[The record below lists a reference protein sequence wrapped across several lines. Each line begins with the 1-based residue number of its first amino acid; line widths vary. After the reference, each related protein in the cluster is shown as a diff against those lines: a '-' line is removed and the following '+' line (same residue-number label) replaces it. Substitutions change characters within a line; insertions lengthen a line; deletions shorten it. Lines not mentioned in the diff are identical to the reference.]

1 MLPEAAAFATT
12 VETVQGQPCIRLTL
26 ESGDSALVALHGAQ
40 VLSWVAAG
48 RERLYLSPRAA
59 MDGQS
64 AIRGGIPVCWPQ
76 FNQRG
81 PLPKHG
87 FVRNLPWQA
96 VPSDGNGDGDS
107 CHEGDAAQASVH
119 LALTD
124 SEATRTWWPERFAA
138 RLTIT
143 LGAGRLRTALQV
155 RNTSNREAEPWDFT
169 TALHTYL
176 RMDDVERAHLSGLGG
191 CARWDAVADVHG
203 QHQGDVTFAGEYDC
217 VFGAAATPL
226 TLRDGAHT
234 LQITQSA
241 SLSNTVVWNPGS
253 ALCAR
258 LADMPPEGWRN
269 MLCVEAA
276 QIDRPVAL
284 APGAHWQGW
293 QELRVLIPAP

>member
-1 MLPEAAAFATT
+1 MLPERAASAAT

-26 ESGDSALVALHGAQ
+26 PSGDSARVALHGAQ
-40 VLSWVAAG
+40 VLSWVASG

-59 MDGQS
+59 WDGQS

-87 FVRNLPWQA
+87 FVRNLPWHP
-96 VPSDGNGDGDS
+96 VRPDGNGHVDGD
-107 CHEGDAAQASVH
+107 AVQASVC
-119 LALTD
+119 LALAD
-124 SEATRTWWPERFAA
+124 SEATRAWWPEHFSAQ
-138 RLTIT
+138 LTVT
-143 LGAGRLRTALQV
+143 LSAGALRTELQV
-155 RNTSNREAEPWDFT
+155 CNTGEPGGDGARPWHFT

-176 RMDDVERAHLSGLGG
+176 RVDDVEHVRLSGLDG
-191 CARWDAVADVHG
+191 CARWDALADVHG
-203 QHQGDVTFAGEYDC
+203 HQHGDVTFAGEYDR
-217 VFGAAATPL
+217 VFGAAAAPL
-226 TLRDGAHT
+226 YLCDGAHT

-258 LADMPPEGWRN
+258 LADMPPDGWRA

-276 QIDRPVAL
+276 RIDQPATL

-293 QELRVLIPAP
+293 QELRVLTQVS

>member
-1 MLPEAAAFATT
+1 MLPELAAPAATI
-12 VETVQGQPCIRLTL
+12 ETVRGQPCIRLTIP
-26 ESGDSALVALHGAQ
+26 SGDSALVALHGAQ
-40 VLSWVAAG
+40 VLSWVTSG

-59 MDGQS
+59 WDGHS

-87 FVRNLPWQA
+87 FVRNLPWQP
-96 VPSDGNGDGDS
+96 VPQDGKGDGGAS
-107 CHEGDAAQASVH
+107 QASVCLS
-119 LALTD
+119 LAD
-124 SEATRTWWPERFAA
+124 SEATRAWWPEHFSAQLA
-138 RLTIT
+138 VT
-143 LGAGRLRTALQV
+143 LSAGALRTELQV
-155 RNTSNREAEPWDFT
+155 RNTGEPGGDGARPWDFT

-176 RMDDVERAHLSGLGG
+176 RVDDVEHVRLSGLDG

-203 QHQGDVTFAGEYDC
+203 QQRGDVTFAGEYDR
-217 VFGAAATPL
+217 VFGAAAAPL
-226 TLRDGAHT
+226 YLCDGAHT

-258 LADMPPEGWRN
+258 LADMPPDGWRA

-276 QIDRPVAL
+276 QIDQPVAL

-293 QELRVLIPAP
+293 QELRVLTQVS